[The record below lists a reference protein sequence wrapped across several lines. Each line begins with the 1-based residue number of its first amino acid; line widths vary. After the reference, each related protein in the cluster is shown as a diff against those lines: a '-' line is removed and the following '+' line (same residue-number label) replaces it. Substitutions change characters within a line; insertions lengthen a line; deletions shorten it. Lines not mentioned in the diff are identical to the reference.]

1 MGIQQFFF
9 LKEKFQNGQLK
20 KSAISKIANSEK
32 FLVKIL
38 WIGLWLSRIN

>member
-9 LKEKFQNGQLK
+9 LKEKCQNGRLK
-20 KSAISKIANSEK
+20 KSAISKIATSENI
-32 FLVKIL
+32 FVKIL